1 MYLRYFFCFASRRR
15 HTRCALV
22 TGVQTCA
29 LPFCG
34 TVEGEVVRF
43 ADLDALKAAPDGSL
57 AGKIAFVDYQM
68 KRRRDGGDYRNAGG
82 VRWGGPSAAIRKGAK
97 AFLMRSEEHTS
108 ELQSLMRISYAG
120 FCLKKKKKTKIQNNN
135 KSIRIVS

>member
-97 AFLMRSEEHTS
+97 AFTIRSAGNDKSRAPPTCTTAFEDGLEHIKYPPLSQTA
-108 ELQSLMRISYAG
+108 R
-120 FCLKKKKKTKIQNNN
+120 T
-135 KSIRIVS
+135 